1 MSARGHG
8 ACRLFFA
15 AGWRASGSGDIGGG
29 IPAVQG
35 NQFTPNINHSDQAES
50 ASQLPEPG
58 AAPGKALQETS
69 AGRQSGTDAA
79 APVALSSEAVQSNH
93 LVGVHTR
100 AKLMAEPE
108 TVIRTANTFHA
119 AVEHADDAGWTDSE
133 HHPDSRGDQSS
144 SKGGQLPGRLDSA
157 LETSKGRLASHLSG
171 AEDVEPKQHAQ
182 VPAPQRSSSNQCSQA
197 TCCCCASLMMLA

>member
-1 MSARGHG
+1 MSTQGLAT
-8 ACRLFFA
+8 CTLLSA
-15 AGWRASGSGDIGGG
+15 AGWRASRSGDIGGG
-29 IPAVQG
+29 IAAVQG
-35 NQFTPNINHSDQAES
+35 NRYTPNINHSDQAES
-50 ASQLPEPG
+50 ASELPEPG
-58 AAPGKALQETS
+58 AAPGKALQEIS

-79 APVALSSEAVQSNH
+79 GPGVLSPGALQSKPVVE
-93 LVGVHTR
+93 TR
-100 AKLMAEPE
+100 AEMKAGQDMGL
-108 TVIRTANTFHA
+108 RTFNTLHA
-119 AVEHADDAGWTDSE
+119 AVGHADDAGRTNSE
-133 HHPDSRGDQSS
+133 HHPDSEGPQSS